1 MQLSPDIVA
10 AAKAQ
15 AARAG
20 IEPAG
25 VLTVIQT
32 ETGGKPFESADLDFS
47 DGREPIMLFERHIF
61 YRELKKLAPAL
72 LKRAVAEGLA
82 IPKWLGPGSSQYADQ
97 RTSAGKLAV
106 IARAVAIHPEA
117 AYRATSMG
125 LFQVCGF
132 NAQACGYASAVE
144 MHDRLAHGLVEAH
157 IEAGIAFLRSKGLL
171 RALAARDWKASAKGY
186 NGTAYAK
193 NQYDKKLAQHYA
205 EWTSALRTGP
215 AEAAAKVEAGALKLG
230 DTGARVEAL
239 QRSLNALGIKVL
251 ENGDYGPAMKR
262 AVGAAQVE
270 LGLTGTGVAD
280 PATVAAIEGA
290 ELIPKGAREL
300 VTAKDLRADGDPQ
313 VKLGT
318 RIQQVG
324 AGALGLM
331 GTGQAY
337 LATASDTVE
346 QVKGAKE
353 TVTTI
358 VGDTYADMATAWVV
372 AHWPL
377 LVGAGAAVAMVTM
390 GGYVVSCAV
399 VAHRTG
405 RTV

>member
-1 MQLSPDIVA
+1 MFGTF
-10 AAKAQ
+10 
-15 AARAG
+15 R
-20 IEPAG
+20 
-25 VLTVIQT
+25 
-32 ETGGKPFESADLDFS
+32 SA
-47 DGREPIMLFERHIF
+47 P
-61 YRELKKLAPAL
+61 
-72 LKRAVAEGLA
+72 
-82 IPKWLGPGSSQYADQ
+82 
-97 RTSAGKLAV
+97 
-106 IARAVAIHPEA
+106 
-117 AYRATSMG
+117 
-125 LFQVCGF
+125 
-132 NAQACGYASAVE
+132 N
-144 MHDRLAHGLVEAH
+144 
-157 IEAGIAFLRSKGLL
+157 
-171 RALAARDWKASAKGY
+171 
-186 NGTAYAK
+186 
-193 NQYDKKLAQHYA
+193 
-205 EWTSALRTGP
+205 
-215 AEAAAKVEAGALKLG
+215 
-230 DTGARVEAL
+230 
-239 QRSLNALGIKVL
+239 
-251 ENGDYGPAMKR
+251 
-262 AVGAAQVE
+262 
-270 LGLTGTGVAD
+270 

-290 ELIPKGAREL
+290 EPIPKGAREL